1 MNLKKVI
8 DVFGKK
14 LVGNGIEPACGLC
27 EFAAEAA
34 DGNALQCKRTGTA
47 VPDAPCKKF
56 KYDPLKR
63 TFRRPKPLQTFSAED
78 FEL

>member
-1 MNLKKVI
+1 M
-8 DVFGKK
+8 FGKK

-27 EFAAEAA
+27 EFAEATA
-34 DGNALQCKRTGTA
+34 DGETLRCERTGGA
-47 VPDAPCKKF
+47 APDAPCKKF
-56 KYDPLKR
+56 RYDPLKR

>member
-1 MNLKKVI
+1 M
-8 DVFGKK
+8 FGKK

-27 EFAAEAA
+27 EFAAESGDEGTLLCRKSGAA
-34 DGNALQCKRTGTA
+34 A
-47 VPDAPCKKF
+47 PDAPCKKF
-56 KYDPLKR
+56 RYDPLKR